1 MYLKRPCWFCVVFF
15 VGGASLALSAKVAQ
29 SNERDHKFIR
39 SVAIADM
46 TEAHMAEMAQN
57 TASASAVKDFGVT
70 LDREA
75 LDEYGQLS
83 ALAGKT
89 GAVIPKGIKAATTPS
104 IQLLTRKKGSEFDK
118 NFLRSEIADEQK
130 LISTLDSEAMHG
142 SNADIKAWAEKT
154 ATARRQQLEKA
165 RALVK

>member
-1 MYLKRPCWFCVVFF
+1 MDLKRTCWFCVLLFF
-15 VGGASLALSAKVAQ
+15 AGASPALPAKVVK
-29 SNERDHKFIR
+29 SSDPDPKFIR

-57 TASASAVKDFGVT
+57 SASASAVKDFGMT
-70 LDREA
+70 LDKEA

-83 ALAGKT
+83 ALANKT
-89 GAVIPKGIKAATTPS
+89 GAGIPKGIKAAATPS

-130 LISTLDSEAMHG
+130 LILMLDSEAMHG
-142 SNADIKAWAEKT
+142 TNADIKAWAEKT
-154 ATARRQQLEKA
+154 ATAQRQQLEKA
-165 RALVK
+165 RALDK